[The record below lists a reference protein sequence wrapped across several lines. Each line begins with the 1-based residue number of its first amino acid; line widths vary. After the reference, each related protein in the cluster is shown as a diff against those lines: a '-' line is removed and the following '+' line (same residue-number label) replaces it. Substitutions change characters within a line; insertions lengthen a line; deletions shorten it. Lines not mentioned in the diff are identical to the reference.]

1 MHMTN
6 NLVIL
11 STWLLI
17 TPLSIALAIFT
28 IETLLGL
35 SAPKP
40 FPIAGNVEKTVILM
54 PAHNEALTIG
64 NALEKLK
71 PILSK
76 DIRLLVVA
84 DNCSDRTSEIVE
96 SFGFEV
102 IDRTDPNCR
111 GKGYALAF
119 GRDKLKK
126 NPPDCVIIID
136 ADCITDEQS
145 IRDLSR
151 YCVKATRPVQARYT
165 LNSSLYSSPMVQI
178 SNFAFWVKNV
188 LRQRGS
194 QRLGGAAL
202 LTGTGMA
209 FPWQLFKDLPLA
221 TSNIVEDLGLAI
233 YLTGSGTAPIY
244 LEQAFVTSIPASE
257 GATLDQ
263 RARWEHGFI
272 ATAREFGI
280 DSLWKGVSSL
290 NWKHFLLGLHLM
302 VPPVALLFGITLLT
316 LVYAALAAFA
326 TGELIPLTVLLFAF
340 CLAMLAIILAWIFGG
355 HRWLEASTLLKL
367 PAYLL
372 WKLPIY
378 LKLVRGINPGWNRT
392 ER

>member
-1 MHMTN
+1 MTN
-6 NLVIL
+6 SLVIL

-35 SAPKP
+35 KAPKP
-40 FPIAGNVEKTVILM
+40 FLIAGNVQKTVILM

-64 NALEKLK
+64 NALAKLQ
-71 PILSK
+71 PILSEN
-76 DIRLLVVA
+76 IGVLVVA

-111 GKGYALAF
+111 GKGHALAF
-119 GRDKLKK
+119 GRDKLKQ
-126 NPPDCVIIID
+126 NPPDSVIIID
-136 ADCITDEQS
+136 ADCITDARS

-151 YCVKATRPVQARYT
+151 YCINSSRPVQARYI

-209 FPWQLFKDLPLA
+209 FPWQLFEDLPLA
-221 TSNIVEDLGLAI
+221 TSNIVEDLGLAV

-244 LEQAFVTSIPASE
+244 LEQALVTSLPASE

-263 RARWEHGFI
+263 RTRWEHGFI

-280 DSLWKGVSSL
+280 DSLWKGAASL
-290 NWKHFLLGLHLM
+290 NWKQFLLGLHLM
-302 VPPVALLFGITLLT
+302 VPPVALLFGMTLLT
-316 LVYAALAAFA
+316 LIFVALLAFA
-326 TGELIPLTVLLFAF
+326 TGELIPLAVLLFAF
-340 CLAMLAIILAWIFGG
+340 CLAVSAIILAWICGG
-355 HRWLEASTLLKL
+355 HRWLEVSTLLKL
-367 PAYLL
+367 PVYLF

-378 LKLVRGINPGWNRT
+378 LKLVRGKTPGWNRT